1 MKCGVTSLHCWLA
14 AQGSLSPWG
23 VVRARAY
30 DGQPP
35 LWYLLLWVLTRVT
48 WHPQA
53 MQAVH
58 LAIATTNVALVA
70 RFAPF
75 GRLARALFAFGYFAL
90 YEYAAISRCYGLA
103 LLLIILLCLNH
114 PKRFARP
121 VATGA
126 LLAAL
131 ALTTTVATLVA
142 SAYVLT
148 LLVEAWPRL
157 LTDPRIRRSTF
168 IGVGLASLGV
178 LSAALCAWPPA
189 DSTVAHVG
197 RPPPMPWDF
206 GPTRVVAAF
215 LPIPRPDFFFWNSNA
230 ILDALPFPW
239 LRAGLGFILF
249 AAATW
254 LLWGHRTSL
263 LLFGVGTPLL
273 VGLFA
278 GVYAGDTRH
287 HGFLFVLFFMAAWIA
302 CVERPAGEPPRRL
315 PTAVAVAL
323 ALQVPGAAIA
333 IGFDAR
339 YVFSSGGRAAREL
352 QARGLAGAL
361 IVAEVDYPATAVLGQ
376 LGPSAV
382 AFSPRTGRTFS
393 FVRWTANRFWEPTDA
408 QTLRFASELGA
419 SRRQDPVLLMNRPLR
434 PELVAG
440 PVTRIAELY
449 DSMIEE
455 ENFYIYR
462 VRADAP

>member
-1 MKCGVTSLHCWLA
+1 
-14 AQGSLSPWG
+14 
-23 VVRARAY
+23 
-30 DGQPP
+30 
-35 LWYLLLWVLTRVT
+35 
-48 WHPQA
+48 
-53 MQAVH
+53 
-58 LAIATTNVALVA
+58 
-70 RFAPF
+70 
-75 GRLARALFAFGYFAL
+75 
-90 YEYAAISRCYGLA
+90 
-103 LLLIILLCLNH
+103 
-114 PKRFARP
+114 
-121 VATGA
+121 
-126 LLAAL
+126 
-131 ALTTTVATLVA
+131 
-142 SAYVLT
+142 
-148 LLVEAWPRL
+148 
-157 LTDPRIRRSTF
+157 
-168 IGVGLASLGV
+168 
-178 LSAALCAWPPA
+178 
-189 DSTVAHVG
+189 
-197 RPPPMPWDF
+197 
-206 GPTRVVAAF
+206 
-215 LPIPRPDFFFWNSNA
+215 
-230 ILDALPFPW
+230 
-239 LRAGLGFILF
+239 
-249 AAATW
+249 
-254 LLWGHRTSL
+254 L

-302 CVERPAGEPPRRL
+302 CVARPAGEPSRRL

-352 QARGLAGAL
+352 QTRGLAGAL

-393 FVRWTANRFWEPTDA
+393 FVRWTADRFWEPTDA